1 MWSSGD
7 TQPGSLVMLGGG
19 GAGETEGVGVEVAEE
34 PGKSQLTVQEEVEL
48 LVQQEQ

>member
-7 TQPGSLVMLGGG
+7 AQPGSLVMLGGG
-19 GAGETEGVGVEVAEE
+19 AGETERVGVEVAEE
-34 PGKSQLTVQEEVEL
+34 SNKSQLTVQEEVEL